1 MALGAVGRYA
11 ALASLAIWG
20 ACVAVPTPDTIQLE
34 MSKSVTRSQAA
45 NALQGRYRYR
55 RSLDEELQAL
65 QTMRDEDLSDGGIA
79 RNEETVEMGLHSGSG
94 SHTIQVT
101 VGGQHR
107 ELIIDTGS
115 GKTAFVCVGCTK
127 CGNKRKHQPFVST
140 DNTTYLSC
148 DRSMTLQSS
157 RGEPPCTECE
167 NGKCKYGQTYVEGDH
182 WTAYKASDIMHL
194 SSSFEA
200 RIEFGCI
207 YEQSGVFLDQPS
219 DGIMGFSRHPDSIY
233 EQFYRQKVTR
243 TRIFSQCLTEGGG
256 LLTIGGVDLARHTEP
271 VRYTPL
277 RNTGYQYWTVTL
289 LSVSVGNANNTVKV
303 DSSEYNADR
312 GCVLDSGT
320 TFLYMPES
328 IKDPFRRAWS
338 QAAGSFSF
346 VPQSNTFYSMTPE
359 QIAALPDICFWF
371 KNDVHICVSSSRY
384 FAQVGDGV
392 YTGTVFFA
400 PGPKATILGA
410 SVLEGNDIIYDVDNH
425 RVGIAKA
432 MCNQPLQAEVEFSLD
447 PGGDKF
453 QTGFDYSQAPQWM
466 LAGVTLLAV
475 AGLINA
481 IWVAAATEGES
492 LGDASKPNQSPSAAK
507 VANNW
512 QGEEFSFFLMQDG
525 YEPKPN

>member
-1 MALGAVGRYA
+1 MTLGRYA
-11 ALASLAIWG
+11 ALASLAMWG
-20 ACVAVPTPDTIQLE
+20 ACAEAPTPDTIQLE
-34 MSKSVTRSQAA
+34 MTNGLARSQAV
-45 NALQGRYRYR
+45 NALQGLYR
-55 RSLDEELQAL
+55 RHRSIDEELQAL
-65 QTMRDEDLSDGGIA
+65 QTMGDEDLPDA
-79 RNEETVEMGLHSGSG
+79 DAVHRHETVETGLRSGAG

-101 VGGQHR
+101 VGGQQR

-115 GKTAFVCVGCTK
+115 GKTAFVCAGCSN
-127 CGNKRKHQPFVST
+127 CGDKRKHAPFVFSANST
-140 DNTTYLSC
+140 FLSC
-148 DRSMTLQSS
+148 DRSMTSPNS
-157 RGEPPCTECE
+157 RGEPPCAECE
-167 NGKCKYGQTYVEGDH
+167 SGKCKYGQTYVEGDH
-182 WTAYKASDIMHL
+182 WAAYKASDIMEL

-219 DGIMGFSRHPDSIY
+219 DGIMGFSRHPDSIF

-289 LSVSVGNANNTVKV
+289 LSVSVGNANNTVQV
-303 DSSEYNADR
+303 DNREYNADR

-328 IKDPFRRAWS
+328 TKQPFRLAWS
-338 QAAGSFSF
+338 QAVGSFSF
-346 VPQSNTFYSMTPE
+346 VPQSDTFYSMTPE
-359 QIAALPDICFWF
+359 QVAGLPDICFWF
-371 KNDVHICVSSSRY
+371 KNDVHICLPSSRY
-384 FAQVGDGV
+384 FARVGDGV
-392 YTGTVFFA
+392 YTGTIFFS

-410 SVLEGNDIIYDVDNH
+410 SVLEGHDVIYDVDSH
-425 RVGIAKA
+425 RVGIARA
-432 MCNQPLQAEVEFSLD
+432 MCDQPLQAQVELSLD

-453 QTGFDYSQAPQWM
+453 RPGFDYSQAPQWM

-475 AGLINA
+475 AGLVNA

-492 LGDASKPNQSPSAAK
+492 LVDGKENSRPPSAAK
-507 VANNW
+507 VSNDW
-512 QGEEFSFFLMQDG
+512 QGEEFSFFLMEEDDEEQQ
-525 YEPKPN
+525 PN